1 MQSIS
6 NVNELINEEN
16 IVEKYFV
23 LLLLPMYNNFSI
35 LIKSYNRGNHG
46 L

>member
-1 MQSIS
+1 MS
-6 NVNELINEEN
+6 NVNELINEGN
-16 IVEKYFV
+16 VVEKYFV
-23 LLLLPMYNNFSI
+23 LLLLFITYNNSSI